1 MISAPSFLSS
11 STYSCLRT
19 MLMTLMLFSLKYLEI
34 ILPTAE
40 AAAVDTIALAL
51 ASLTTSSIA
60 IAVKGLANVHA
71 A

>member
-1 MISAPSFLSS
+1 
-11 STYSCLRT
+11 

-40 AAAVDTIALAL
+40 AAAVETIALTL

-60 IAVKGLANVHA
+60 IAVKGLANVQA